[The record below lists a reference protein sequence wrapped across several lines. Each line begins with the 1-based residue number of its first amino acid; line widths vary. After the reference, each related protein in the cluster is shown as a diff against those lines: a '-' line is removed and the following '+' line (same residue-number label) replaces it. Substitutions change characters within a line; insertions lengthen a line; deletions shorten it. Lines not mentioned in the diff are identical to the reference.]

1 MTLIG
6 AFLSRRL
13 GLLLAVPLLVGV
25 VLMGAFASDAGAAE
39 LGSLEILAPSPVPL
53 TALAVDP
60 TTNMIYGLQ
69 FEGKRAFR
77 YNPNT
82 NAWSELP
89 EAAIDIGNNGGAT
102 YLDGKIYMVS
112 TSSGVPMDV
121 YDIAAG
127 TWSTFASPLGN
138 SLGTADI
145 TNVGGE
151 LYLASALTFVR
162 FNPTTEVT
170 TTLAEPPAF
179 VGGCA
184 GAGFEPW
191 GGLQVDDGLIY
202 GDQGD
207 GCRGFAVYDIASD
220 SWSEFPEMPAAEG
233 SEEGPVAGSAFDPVA
248 QSYFAYGGYGG
259 HTLFRYNVPSNE
271 WTEYTLPFAVND
283 GGLVYVSEAGRR
295 GIYAIQGQAGA
306 EFIRYTTPEPS
317 SDLAVSATVQPA
329 SATVDGELTYTLAVV
344 NNGPYGAGGVTLTST
359 LPANAELLSADP
371 SQGSCSGTGSVSC
384 ALGTLADGAGAT
396 VTLTVRALGAGS
408 ASVSA
413 KVSSESPDPVPANN
427 EVSATATITALTS
440 TTSTTGSSTTTDA
453 TAASQQPA
461 GLSAQVCSSERN
473 EIVHWKV
480 PRDVRLED
488 IVVMMDG
495 HLYTRLGAAARSVD
509 ISLVGL
515 HGGVVTMRVIGATHT
530 GRHYTT
536 TRVFHPC
543 EMTPDRGT
551 LTSLYLLP

>member
-1 MTLIG
+1 LATPVLLG
-6 AFLSRRL
+6 A
-13 GLLLAVPLLVGV
+13 A
-25 VLMGAFASDAGAAE
+25 LMGAFAGNAGAAE
-39 LGSLEILAPSPVPL
+39 LGVLETLTPSPVPL

-112 TSSGVPMDV
+112 TSSGVPMEV

-151 LYLASALTFVR
+151 LYLASALTFVK
-162 FNPTTEVT
+162 FNPMTEVT

-179 VGGCA
+179 IGGCA
-184 GAGFEPW
+184 GSGFEPW

-207 GCRGFAVYDIASD
+207 GCRGFAVYDITSN
-220 SWSEFPEMPAAEG
+220 SWSELPEMPAAEE

-317 SDLAVSATVQPA
+317 SDLVASATVQPA
-329 SATVDGELTYTLAVV
+329 FATVGGELTYTLAVV
-344 NNGPYGAGGVTLTST
+344 NNGPYGTGGVTLTST
-359 LPANAELLSADP
+359 LPADVELLSANP
-371 SQGSCSGTGSVSC
+371 SQGNCSGAGPVSC
-384 ALGTLADGAGAT
+384 ALGTLADGASAT
-396 VTLTVRALGAGS
+396 VTLTVRALGSGS
-408 ASVSA
+408 ALASA
-413 KVSSESPDPVPANN
+413 KASSESPDPAPANN
-427 EVSATATITALTS
+427 EASVTATIT
-440 TTSTTGSSTTTDA
+440 TTTTTTTTTTGSSNTTTA
-453 TAASQQPA
+453 TTASPQPA
-461 GLSAQVCSSERN
+461 GVSAQVCSSERN

-480 PRDVRLED
+480 PRHVRLD
-488 IVVMMDG
+488 HIVVTMDG
-495 HLYTRLGAAARSVD
+495 HLYARLGAAARSVR

-515 HGGVVTMRVIGATHT
+515 HGGAVTMQVIGATHT
-530 GRHYTT
+530 DRHYTT

-543 EMTPDRGT
+543 ETTPSRGA